1 MSISYILLE
10 FIPENQSLGET
21 VGKVSASIE

>member
-1 MSISYILLE
+1 MSISYILLG

-21 VGKVSASIE
+21 AEKDSAIIE